1 MSECQRAHN
10 YARVYIE
17 TGEPVSPDI
26 ALGALG
32 APAAPAADSKL
43 LMEICQIY

>member
-1 MSECQRAHN
+1 MRG
-10 YARVYIE
+10 VYIE

-32 APAAPAADSKL
+32 ALGAPAAPAADVMP
-43 LMEICQIY
+43 LMEICPIY